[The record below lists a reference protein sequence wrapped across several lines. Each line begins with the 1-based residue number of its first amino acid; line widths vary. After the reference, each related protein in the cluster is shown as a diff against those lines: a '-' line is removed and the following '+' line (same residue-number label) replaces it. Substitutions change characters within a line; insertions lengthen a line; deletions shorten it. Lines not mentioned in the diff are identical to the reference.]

1 MKKII
6 LASASPR
13 RKALLEQLGLDFE
26 VIPSDCEEEIN
37 SGLDPHDL
45 AKKLSSEK
53 AKSVADK
60 NKNTL
65 VIGADT
71 FIAYKG
77 KIIGKPRDG
86 EEAMKILKLL
96 QGNTHSVITG
106 LTVIDSDTGK
116 TVSDSIETKVHF
128 KKLADDEIEG
138 YILTNE
144 PLDKAGA
151 YGIQALGAAV
161 VDKIDGDYF
170 NVVGLPLSLLHD
182 VLKKFGVNLLE
193 LKKL

>member
-45 AKKLSSEK
+45 AKKLSLEK
-53 AKSVADK
+53 AKSVAD
-60 NKNTL
+60 KNTL

-151 YGIQALGAAV
+151 YGIQALGAVV